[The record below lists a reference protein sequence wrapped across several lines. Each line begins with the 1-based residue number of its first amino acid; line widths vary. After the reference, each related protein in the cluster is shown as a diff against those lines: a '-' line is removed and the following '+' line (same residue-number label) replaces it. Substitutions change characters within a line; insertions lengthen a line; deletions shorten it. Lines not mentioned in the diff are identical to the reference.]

1 MLPCSYPTQQLIW
14 KTSPSIALNTRVERN
29 TGRGE
34 GDQIN
39 QEKITAV
46 QLRRRSTV
54 DSPWSDAN
62 TPRPPRGNCAAS
74 SATRLVFLLRT
85 HRTVTSSPPLTPQPV
100 HNTTLH
106 QPPQLR
112 TKSPKHQSGRAESV
126 DRRTCL
132 PPAPPT
138 LYTCWSGAVT
148 SSHPAHR
155 RRRSSPLGA
164 AALLLPSMERAVNVS
179 CRRSTIDL

>member
-1 MLPCSYPTQQLIW
+1 M
-14 KTSPSIALNTRVERN
+14 ERRSN
-29 TGRGE
+29 H
-34 GDQIN
+34 IN

-74 SATRLVFLLRT
+74 SATRLAFLLRT
-85 HRTVTSSPPLTPQPV
+85 HRTVTSSPPHTPQPV

-112 TKSPKHQSGRAESV
+112 TKSPKHQSGPRGIRGPPDA
-126 DRRTCL
+126 
-132 PPAPPT
+132 PPARSADSIHLLERCSHLEPP
-138 LYTCWSGAVT
+138 GT
-148 SSHPAHR
+148 SPQAQQPAR
-155 RRRSSPLGA
+155 RRRTA
-164 AALLLPSMERAVNVS
+164 AAIYGAGGEPQLPPEYN
-179 CRRSTIDL
+179 RSVGGARLGDEISVIGASEQ